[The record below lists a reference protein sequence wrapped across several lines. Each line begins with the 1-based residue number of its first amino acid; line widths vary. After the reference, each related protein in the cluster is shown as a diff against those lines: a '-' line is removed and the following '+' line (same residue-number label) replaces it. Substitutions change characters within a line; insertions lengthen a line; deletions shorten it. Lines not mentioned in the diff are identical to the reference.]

1 MEQEDTVDY
10 NIRKTWYNITKMY
23 NRTATE
29 YMASMALGMIILNID
44 IMDGTPS
51 TQLGPNM
58 GMEATSLSR
67 SLNKL
72 EDAGVI
78 KRKADPHDKRKSV
91 IHLTPLGMHTKR
103 VFAYRCVRGPLW
115 NIRSEGKARSRHNTM
130 RFVYIPNGIKQMQTA
145 KISLLVGAILI
156 NYGVPNNL
164 TYNSI

>member
-1 MEQEDTVDY
+1 MEQEETVDY

-44 IMDGTPS
+44 ISEGTPS

-72 EDAGVI
+72 EAAGVI
-78 KRKADPHDKRKSV
+78 ERKPDPNDKRKAL
-91 IHLTPLGMHTKR
+91 IHLTPLGMDWR
-103 VFAYRCVRGPLW
+103 E
-115 NIRSEGKARSRHNTM
+115 I
-130 RFVYIPNGIKQMQTA
+130 A
-145 KISLLVGAILI
+145 KGVVVEFNKKIQSHFKKEEMKTFFTILNKI
-156 NYGVPNNL
+156 NKIIDENK
-164 TYNSI
+164 

>member
-1 MEQEDTVDY
+1 MEQEETIDY

-23 NRTATE
+23 NRTANE

-44 IMDGTPS
+44 IMEGTPS

-78 KRKADPHDKRKSV
+78 ERKTDLNDKRKSV
-91 IHLTPLGMHTKR
+91 ISLTPLGMDWR
-103 VFAYRCVRGPLW
+103 EV
-115 NIRSEGKARSRHNTM
+115 
-130 RFVYIPNGIKQMQTA
+130 A
-145 KISLLVGAILI
+145 KGVVIEFNETIQSHFEKDEMETFFAILKKI
-156 NYGVPNNL
+156 NKIIDD
-164 TYNSI
+164 TK

>member
-1 MEQEDTVDY
+1 MEQEETVDY

-44 IMDGTPS
+44 ISEGTPS

-72 EDAGVI
+72 EGAGVI
-78 KRKADPHDKRKSV
+78 VRKPDPNDKRKAL
-91 IHLTPLGMHTKR
+91 IHLTPLGMDWREVAKKVVVEFNEKIQSHFEKEEMDTF
-103 VFAYRCVRGPLW
+103 FAILKKI
-115 NIRSEGKARSRHNTM
+115 NKIINEGK
-130 RFVYIPNGIKQMQTA
+130 
-145 KISLLVGAILI
+145 
-156 NYGVPNNL
+156 
-164 TYNSI
+164 

>member
-1 MEQEDTVDY
+1 MEQEETVDY

-44 IMDGTPS
+44 ISEGTPS

-72 EDAGVI
+72 EAAGVI
-78 KRKADPHDKRKSV
+78 VRKPDPNDKRKAL
-91 IHLTPLGMHTKR
+91 IHLTPLGMDWR
-103 VFAYRCVRGPLW
+103 EV
-115 NIRSEGKARSRHNTM
+115 
-130 RFVYIPNGIKQMQTA
+130 A
-145 KISLLVGAILI
+145 KGVVLEFNKKIQSHFKKEEMKTFFAILKKI
-156 NYGVPNNL
+156 NK
-164 TYNSI
+164 IIDEDK

>member
-1 MEQEDTVDY
+1 MEQEETVDY

-44 IMDGTPS
+44 ISEGTPS

-72 EDAGVI
+72 ERAGVI
-78 KRKADPHDKRKSV
+78 VRKPDPDDKRKAL
-91 IHLTPLGMHTKR
+91 IHLTPLGMDWREVAKR
-103 VFAYRCVRGPLW
+103 VVVEFNEKIQSHFEKEEMDTFFAILKKI
-115 NIRSEGKARSRHNTM
+115 NKIINEGK
-130 RFVYIPNGIKQMQTA
+130 
-145 KISLLVGAILI
+145 
-156 NYGVPNNL
+156 
-164 TYNSI
+164 

>member
-1 MEQEDTVDY
+1 MEQEETIDY

-23 NRTATE
+23 NRTANE

-44 IMDGTPS
+44 ITEGTPS

-78 KRKADPHDKRKSV
+78 ERKTDPNDKRKSV
-91 IHLTPLGMHTKR
+91 IHLTPLGMDWREIAKG
-103 VFAYRCVRGPLW
+103 VVIDFNKKAKNCVNKVISSKNSKKL
-115 NIRSEGKARSRHNTM
+115 NNKEISKLL
-130 RFVYIPNGIKQMQTA
+130 
-145 KISLLVGAILI
+145 KIGM
-156 NYGVPNNL
+156 N
-164 TYNSI
+164 

>member
-1 MEQEDTVDY
+1 MEQEETVDY

-44 IMDGTPS
+44 ISEGTPS

-72 EDAGVI
+72 EAAGVI
-78 KRKADPHDKRKSV
+78 VRKPDPNDKRKAL
-91 IHLTPLGMHTKR
+91 IHLTPLGMDWR
-103 VFAYRCVRGPLW
+103 EV
-115 NIRSEGKARSRHNTM
+115 
-130 RFVYIPNGIKQMQTA
+130 A
-145 KISLLVGAILI
+145 K
-156 NYGVPNNL
+156 GVVVEFNKKIQSHFKKEEMK
-164 TYNSI
+164 TFSQY

>member
-1 MEQEDTVDY
+1 MEQEETVDY

-44 IMDGTPS
+44 ISEGTPS

-72 EDAGVI
+72 EVAGVI
-78 KRKADPHDKRKSV
+78 VRKPDPNDKRKAL
-91 IHLTPLGMHTKR
+91 IFLTPLGMDWREVAKR
-103 VFAYRCVRGPLW
+103 VVVEFNEKIQSHFKKEEMDTFFAILKKI
-115 NIRSEGKARSRHNTM
+115 NKIINEGK
-130 RFVYIPNGIKQMQTA
+130 
-145 KISLLVGAILI
+145 
-156 NYGVPNNL
+156 
-164 TYNSI
+164 

>member
-1 MEQEDTVDY
+1 MEQEETVDY

-44 IMDGTPS
+44 IAEGTPS

-72 EDAGVI
+72 EGAGVI
-78 KRKADPHDKRKSV
+78 VRKPDPSDKRKAL
-91 IHLTPLGMHTKR
+91 IHLTPLGMDWR
-103 VFAYRCVRGPLW
+103 E
-115 NIRSEGKARSRHNTM
+115 I
-130 RFVYIPNGIKQMQTA
+130 A
-145 KISLLVGAILI
+145 KGVVVEFNKKIQSNFKKEEMKTFFTILKKI
-156 NYGVPNNL
+156 NK
-164 TYNSI
+164 IIDEDK